1 MPNASHKDFKDFKDF
16 EDLEDFVPLG
26 KITKA
31 HSIRGEIKVFPFSG
45 SPETMLHYSELLLVS
60 EDCATPTTYRI
71 ERARVQK
78 NAVLLQLEGCNDR
91 NAAEKLVRSQ
101 VYVHKNALP
110 EPDPDEF
117 YLRDLEGKLLKTIEG
132 RAVGRITGFLANSAQ
147 DLLCVQGKEEE
158 YLIPLIPEFLHTV
171 DEDAVT
177 VSLPPGLLE
186 INN

>member
-1 MPNASHKDFKDFKDF
+1 MPNASHKDV
-16 EDLEDFVPLG
+16 EGLEDFVPLG

-60 EDCATPTTYRI
+60 DDCVTPTTYRI

-78 NAVLLQLEGCNDR
+78 NAVLLQLKGCSDR
-91 NAAEKLVRSQ
+91 NAAEKLVGSQ

-110 EPDPDEF
+110 EPNPDEF

-147 DLLCVQGKEEE
+147 DLLCVQGEQEDEE
-158 YLIPLIPEFLHTV
+158 YLIPLIPEFLHAV
-171 DEDAVT
+171 DEDEVT

-186 INN
+186 INS

>member
-1 MPNASHKDFKDFKDF
+1 MPNATRKVV

-26 KITKA
+26 RITKA

-60 EDCATPTTYRI
+60 KDCATPTTYRI

-78 NAVLLQLEGCNDR
+78 NAVLLRLEGCNDR
-91 NAAEKLVRSQ
+91 NAAEDLVRSQ
-101 VYVHKNALP
+101 VYVHKDALP

-117 YLRDLEGKLLKTIEG
+117 YLRDLEGKLLKTTEG
-132 RAVGRITGFLANSAQ
+132 QAVGRITGFLANSAQ
-147 DLLCVQGKEEE
+147 DLLCVQGDEEE
-158 YLIPLIPEFLHTV
+158 YLIPLIPEFLHAV
-171 DEDAVT
+171 DEDEVT

-186 INN
+186 INS

>member
-1 MPNASHKDFKDFKDF
+1 MPDASHKDVDN
-16 EDLEDFVPLG
+16 LEDFVPLG

-45 SPETMLHYSELLLVS
+45 SPESMLHYSELLLDSV
-60 EDCATPTTYRI
+60 DCTTFTPYRI

-91 NAAEKLVRSQ
+91 NGAERLVGSQ
-101 VYVHKNALP
+101 VYIHKDALP

-117 YLRDLEGKLLKTIEG
+117 YLRDLEGKLLKTTDGQAI
-132 RAVGRITGFLANSAQ
+132 GRITGFLSNSAQ
-147 DLLCVQGKEEE
+147 DLLSVQGEEEE
-158 YLIPLIPEFLHTV
+158 YLIPLIPEFLHAV
-171 DEDAVT
+171 DEDEVT

-186 INN
+186 INS